1 MRHGCVTD
9 ALGVHA
15 LHMGASV
22 SVVMH
27 LVERALDQGRL
38 AGEVEVV
45 ETGARSMVRDTDE
58 LVAFVQA
65 HRPPPGPG
73 QDER

>member
-1 MRHGCVTD
+1 MRRRCMFCLV
-9 ALGVHA
+9 
-15 LHMGASV
+15 GASV
-22 SVVMH
+22 SLVMH
-27 LVERALDQGRL
+27 LVEEALDQGRL

-45 ETGARSMVRDTDE
+45 ETGARSMVRDAGE

-65 HRPPPGPG
+65 HRPPAGPG